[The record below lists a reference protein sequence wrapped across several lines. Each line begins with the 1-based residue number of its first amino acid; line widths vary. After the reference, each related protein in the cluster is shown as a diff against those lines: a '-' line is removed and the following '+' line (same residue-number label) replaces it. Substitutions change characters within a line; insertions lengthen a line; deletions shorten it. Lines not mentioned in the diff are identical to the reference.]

1 LYVLPLAT
9 DSPATAVA
17 GLRERKKWQSRAA
30 IADAALTLFA
40 ERGFEAT
47 TVADVATQAGVSP
60 ATVARYFPSKESLL
74 FPERDI
80 NTASI
85 RTAILARPARES
97 PYTAVTNALSEAPP
111 LDPDGR
117 RRLLLSRLA
126 IARSP
131 VLRGQASTMLDSWR
145 DTIAESAV
153 ARGAAPTDARVLAT
167 TVVAVLDDVADRWAL
182 AGGETELADD
192 VAEAF
197 AALARTQRRLA

>member
-1 LYVLPLAT
+1 MLPLAT
-9 DSPATAVA
+9 DSPPAALA

-30 IADAALTLFA
+30 IADAALALFA

-47 TVADVATQAGVSP
+47 TVADVAKQAGVSP
-60 ATVARYFPSKESLL
+60 ATVARYFSSKESLL
-74 FPERDI
+74 FPERDV

-85 RTAILARPARES
+85 RAAILNRPARES
-97 PYTAVTNALSEAPP
+97 PYTAVTNALSEAAP
-111 LDPDGR
+111 LAPDGR

-131 VLRGQASTMLDSWR
+131 VLRGQASTMLDFWR

-167 TVVAVLDDVADRWAL
+167 TVVAVLDDAADRWAL

-197 AALARTQRRLA
+197 AALARTQRRSA

>member
-1 LYVLPLAT
+1 MLPLAT
-9 DSPATAVA
+9 DSAPTALV
-17 GLRERKKWQSRAA
+17 GLRERKKWQSRAV
-30 IADAALTLFA
+30 IADAALAMFA

-47 TVADVATQAGVSP
+47 TVADVAKRAGVSP

-74 FPERDI
+74 FPEREV

-85 RTAILARPARES
+85 RAAILARPVRES
-97 PYTAVTNALSEAPP
+97 PYTAVTNALSEATP

-131 VLRGQASTMLDSWR
+131 VLRGQASTLLTSWR

-153 ARGAAPTDARVLAT
+153 SRGAAPSDARVLAT

-197 AALARTQRRLA
+197 AALTRTQRRSA

>member
-1 LYVLPLAT
+1 MG
-9 DSPATAVA
+9 
-17 GLRERKKWQSRAA
+17 GLRERKKWHSRAA
-30 IADAALTLFA
+30 IADAALAMFA

-47 TVADVATQAGVSP
+47 KVADVAKTAGVSP

-85 RTAILARPARES
+85 RVAILTRPAREN
-97 PYTAVTNALSEAPP
+97 PYTAVTSALSEAMP
-111 LDPDGR
+111 LDSDGR
-117 RRLLLSRLA
+117 RRLLLSRQA

-131 VLRGQASTMLDSWR
+131 VLRGRASTLLHTWR
-145 DTIAESAV
+145 ETIAEAAV

-167 TVVAVLDDVADRWAL
+167 IVVAVLDDVADRWAL
-182 AGGETELADD
+182 AGDQSELAED

-197 AALARTQRRLA
+197 AALARTQRRST

>member
-1 LYVLPLAT
+1 LV
-9 DSPATAVA
+9 

-30 IADAALTLFA
+30 IADAALAMFA

-47 TVADVATQAGVSP
+47 TVADVAKRAGVSP

-74 FPERDI
+74 FPEREV

-85 RTAILARPARES
+85 RAAILARPVPES
-97 PYTAVTNALSEAPP
+97 PYTAVTNALSEATP
-111 LDPDGR
+111 LDPESR

-131 VLRGQASTMLDSWR
+131 VLRGQASTLLTSWR

-153 ARGAAPTDARVLAT
+153 SRGAAPSDARVLAT

-197 AALARTQRRLA
+197 AALARTQRRSA

>member
-1 LYVLPLAT
+1 MG
-9 DSPATAVA
+9 

-30 IADAALTLFA
+30 IADAALAMFA
-40 ERGFEAT
+40 ERGFDAT
-47 TVADVATQAGVSP
+47 TVADVAKTAGVSP

-85 RTAILARPARES
+85 RAAILARPARET
-97 PYTAVTNALSEAPP
+97 PYTAVTNALGEAMP

-117 RRLLLSRLA
+117 RRLLLSRQA

-131 VLRGQASTMLDSWR
+131 VLRGTASTLLHAWR
-145 DTIAESAV
+145 ETIAEAAV

-167 TVVAVLDDVADRWAL
+167 IVVAVLDDVADRWAL
-182 AGGETELADD
+182 AADRTELAED

-197 AALARTQRRLA
+197 AALARTQRRST

>member
-1 LYVLPLAT
+1 VLPLAT
-9 DSPATAVA
+9 DSPPALIG

-30 IADAALTLFA
+30 IADAALAMFA

-47 TVADVATQAGVSP
+47 TVADVAKQAGVSP

-74 FPERDI
+74 FPERDV

-85 RTAILARPARES
+85 RSTILARPARES
-97 PYTAVTNALSEAPP
+97 PYLAVTNALGEATP
-111 LDPDGR
+111 LDPGGH
-117 RRLLLSRLA
+117 RRLLLSRQA

-131 VLRGQASTMLDSWR
+131 LLRGQASTLLDTWR
-145 DTIAESAV
+145 DTIAEAAV
-153 ARGAAPTDARVLAT
+153 DRGAAATDARVLAT
-167 TVVAVLDDVADRWAL
+167 VVVAVLDDVADRWAL

-197 AALARTQRRLA
+197 AALARTQRRSS

>member
-1 LYVLPLAT
+1 LV
-9 DSPATAVA
+9 

-30 IADAALTLFA
+30 IADAALAMFA

-47 TVADVATQAGVSP
+47 TVADVAKRAGVSP

-74 FPERDI
+74 FPEREV

-85 RTAILARPARES
+85 RAAILARPVRES
-97 PYTAVTNALSEAPP
+97 PYTAVTNALSEATP

-131 VLRGQASTMLDSWR
+131 VLRGQASTLLTSWR

-153 ARGAAPTDARVLAT
+153 SRGAAPSDARVLAA

-197 AALARTQRRLA
+197 AALTRTQRRSA

>member
-1 LYVLPLAT
+1 MLPLAT
-9 DSPATAVA
+9 DSAPTALV

-30 IADAALTLFA
+30 IADAALAMFA

-47 TVADVATQAGVSP
+47 TVADVAKRAGVSP
-60 ATVARYFPSKESLL
+60 ATVARYFPNKESLL
-74 FPERDI
+74 FPEREV

-85 RTAILARPARES
+85 RAAILARPVRES
-97 PYTAVTNALSEAPP
+97 PYTAVTNALSEATP

-131 VLRGQASTMLDSWR
+131 VLRGQASTLLTSWR

-153 ARGAAPTDARVLAT
+153 SRGAAPSDARVLAA

-197 AALARTQRRLA
+197 AALARTQRRSA

>member
-1 LYVLPLAT
+1 LV
-9 DSPATAVA
+9 

-30 IADAALTLFA
+30 IADAALAMFA

-47 TVADVATQAGVSP
+47 TVADVAKRAGVSP

-74 FPERDI
+74 FPEREV

-85 RTAILARPARES
+85 RAAILARPVRES
-97 PYTAVTNALSEAPP
+97 PYTAVTNALSEATP

-117 RRLLLSRLA
+117 RRLLLSRLT

-131 VLRGQASTMLDSWR
+131 VLRGQASTLLTSWR

-153 ARGAAPTDARVLAT
+153 SRGAAPSDARVLAA

-197 AALARTQRRLA
+197 AALTRTQRRSA